1 MIESDGF
8 EIVRLAADGDVET
21 WLDLTTGRQLVGRI
35 RRDDGGA
42 RGLPATLTPLLD
54 VATATLDANGWSYER
69 VDERAVT
76 YPIHGRCTSY
86 EGAIVATEEARFLTT
101 YCIFVP
107 RVPPSRRS
115 AMLEAIARANYGLQT
130 GAFEM
135 GLDDGVLRF
144 RDGVIVKG
152 SEFLPRMLRDMI
164 AFCGFVCDRYYEA
177 LMAVAFDGK
186 EPAGAIGE
194 VDGG

>member
-1 MIESDGF
+1 MSE
-8 EIVRLAADGDVET
+8 
-21 WLDLTTGRQLVGRI
+21 
-35 RRDDGGA
+35 
-42 RGLPATLTPLLD
+42 TPLID
-54 VATATLDANGWSYER
+54 VAIAAIEARGWSYQR
-69 VDERAVT
+69 DGDASAIAYPVRGERAM
-76 YPIHGRCTSY
+76 Y
-86 EGAIVATEEARFLTT
+86 EGVVATTEEARFLTF
-101 YCIFVP
+101 YCAFAS
-107 RVPPSRRS
+107 RVPDARRP

-144 RDGVIVKG
+144 RDGAIVKG

-186 EPAGAIGE
+186 EPAGAIEE
-194 VDGG
+194 VDGM